1 MDLCVSEPLL
11 EWLLDWYQSINV
23 DQAYGDD
30 GPYMAIDI
38 LIVYAY
44 YEIQAFSDE
53 PLLEVNLE
61 LPMILRKE
69 I

>member
-1 MDLCVSEPLL
+1 
-11 EWLLDWYQSINV
+11 
-23 DQAYGDD
+23 
-30 GPYMAIDI
+30 MAIDI